1 MSANAN
7 PGTAG
12 STAQLTKYQK
22 ALERIKKL
30 SEQIEQSKA
39 YQKMNEGMKKVAN
52 SNAVKK
58 INDGMNKIAKSAAVR
73 KMNEGMQKVAALP
86 PVKRMTDKM
95 NAAYAKYKAKQAE
108 KKSPFYQLI
117 KPPSLRER
125 VSGKVGAAADTL
137 REKHGEDVSGLFG
150 TMAGWVGTGYEQSVE
165 AAKKVSEAFGTI
177 RAATN
182 ATGQEMTGLMASFNK
197 VGAVVPQDLN
207 EVAEA
212 LGTLRK
218 KTSATGGV
226 LEGLTRTTLD
236 VARLTGGKGA
246 DTANAAAD
254 AMKAWG
260 YNADAGIDVLNKFY
274 AASRASGVGMNDLM
288 GKMNTFSAPLQ
299 KMGIGFEQSIALLAK
314 WQDQE
319 IDPLGAALKT
329 MKPEQFA
336 DIAKQIKAA
345 GNAADATK
353 LAVQAF
359 GEAAGGDLAAAIS
372 GSTVEFNGSLAAMSA
387 SQNAIATQ
395 SASVQSFGDTWAT
408 LGNRITLALAPIGNL
423 FLPIGSALTSM
434 IEGFAA
440 NVEILIPVLAAMAGT
455 LLYFVAPSIW
465 ATMLPLLPII
475 GVMALVG
482 VAAGAL
488 AYVISKNW
496 DTIKEAALVFWNWLK
511 DLWED
516 VQALYHKIT
525 GKGNVQVQSTVTA
538 SMANGIGSGTAPG
551 QEPKVSA
558 SAYHGLDYVPYD
570 GMVTRLHKG
579 ERVLTAQEN
588 RAFAEGGSGGAS
600 ISITGNT
607 FNVRSDSDIDAIARA
622 LAREIKAAGGLMA

>member
-7 PGTAG
+7 PGAAG

-30 SEQIEQSKA
+30 TEQIEQTKA
-39 YQKMNEGMKKVAN
+39 Y
-52 SNAVKK
+52 KK
-58 INDGMNKIAKSAAVR
+58 INEGMNKIANSSAVR
-73 KMNEGMQKVAALP
+73 KMNAGVQKVAAIP
-86 PVKRMTDKM
+86 QVKKMTDKM

-137 REKHGEDVSGLFG
+137 REKHGEAVNGLFG

-182 ATGQEMTGLMASFNK
+182 ASGKEMTALMASFNK

-218 KTSATGGV
+218 KTSATGEV

-236 VARLTGGKGA
+236 AARLTGSKGA
-246 DTANAAAD
+246 DTASAAAD
-254 AMKAWG
+254 AMKTWG
-260 YNADAGIDVLNKFY
+260 YNAADGIDVLNKFY

-288 GKMNTFSAPLQ
+288 GKMNAFGDPLQ

-319 IDPLGAALKT
+319 IDPIGAALKT
-329 MKPEQFA
+329 MKPEKFA
-336 DIAKQIKAA
+336 VIAKQIRSAGSAA
-345 GNAADATK
+345 AATK
-353 LAVQAF
+353 MAVRAF
-359 GEAAGGDLAAAIS
+359 GKAAGGDLAAAIR
-372 GSTVEFNGSLAAMSA
+372 GGTVEFNGSLAAMGA

-408 LGNRITLALAPIGNL
+408 LGNRITLALAPIGSL
-423 FLPIGSALTSM
+423 FLPIGSALTSI
-434 IEGFAA
+434 IESFAS

-475 GVMALVG
+475 GIMALVG
-482 VAAGAL
+482 LAAGAL

-496 DTIKEAALVFWNWLK
+496 DTIKEAALTFWNWLK
-511 DLWED
+511 GLWED
-516 VQALYHKIT
+516 VQALYNKIT
-525 GKGNVQVQSTVTA
+525 GNKNVQIQGTVTA
-538 SMANGIGSGTAPG
+538 SATSGIGSGTAPG
-551 QEPKVSA
+551 QDPKVSA

-588 RAFAEGGSGGAS
+588 RAFADGANGSAS